1 MSLNPSAKAI
11 TKIQKAIILRN
22 RFSFDIGLKQ
32 YLLFLI
38 YSAQLLAK
46 HGQHQSM
53 EFTFAKDS
61 KSDIYYLIKVGSL
74 SVHHLD
80 SQDRSLAHLLAR
92 HVMMQQSPLKFSTDL
107 VENYPWK
114 WESKEHG
121 ELVLTIAGDIPT
133 KVPIWVQNNYIHMIK
148 NRFQN
153 QWLDAIAE
161 LDAQSQMVSGNACA
175 EV

>member
-1 MSLNPSAKAI
+1 MSSIPSAKAI

-22 RFSFDIGLKQ
+22 RFCFDIGLNQ

-46 HGQHQSM
+46 RGQHQSL
-53 EFTFAKDS
+53 EFTFAKGS
-61 KSDIYYLIKVGSL
+61 KSDIYFLTKVGTL
-74 SVHHLD
+74 SFNDLD

-92 HVMMQQSPLKFSTDL
+92 HVMMQQLPLKFSAEL

-114 WESKEHG
+114 WESKEQG

-133 KVPIWVQNNYIHMIK
+133 KVPVWVQNNYIHMIK
-148 NRFQN
+148 NRFHSE
-153 QWLDAIAE
+153 WLETIAE
-161 LDAQSQMVSGNACA
+161 LDDMSRMVA
-175 EV
+175 